1 MDMMKSILLIYLVL
15 FSTLNCLPTKR
26 QLDNS
31 LTLSTSNWSYD
42 STNNVY
48 YQIGVPIVQTR
59 RQQPMKL

>member
-26 QLDNS
+26 QLDYS

>member
-15 FSTLNCLPTKR
+15 FSTLNCLPNKR
-26 QLDNS
+26 QFDNS
-31 LTLSTSNWSYD
+31 LILSTSNWSYD

>member
-1 MDMMKSILLIYLVL
+1 MMKSILLIYLVL